1 MKIGIVGSRNFNQY
15 SLVKEVMDDYIA
27 EVDTVVSGGAKGAD
41 TLGELWAKENDIA
54 TLIFKPDW
62 NKFGKR
68 AGFIRNQDIV
78 KNSDLVVAFWDGQ
91 SKGTKSSIDLCVK
104 FGIPVKVIYY
114 NGFKS
119 NS

>member
-15 SLVKEVMDDYIA
+15 SLVKEVMDDYID

-41 TLGELWAKENDIA
+41 TLGELWANENDKA

-62 NKFGKR
+62 EKYGKR

-78 KNSDLVVAFWDGQ
+78 KNSDLVLAFWDGQ
-91 SKGTKSSIDLCVK
+91 SKGTKSSIDLCKK
-104 FGIPVKVIYY
+104 FGIPFKVIYY